1 MSELGPPRPAPW
13 ARDLSPSQLEQV
25 EAMLSL
31 LETDEHAP
39 TSVRDA
45 ESARR
50 SHIADSLVALEL
62 DVVSGSRRI
71 ADLGSGAGFPGLAI
85 AIALP
90 EAEVSLV
97 ESQRRKC
104 EFLERM
110 RDAAGIEN
118 ARVVCAR
125 AEEWNAGVGRSD
137 AVLARALA
145 PQAVVLVYAAP
156 LLRMGGALVDWRGRR
171 DPSAEEAAD
180 RAASVLGLSRIETR
194 HVTPFVQATDRHL
207 HVFVK
212 VEETP
217 ARFPRRPGIARK
229 RPLGA

>member
-1 MSELGPPRPAPW
+1 MSEQGPSRPAPW
-13 ARDLSPSQLEQV
+13 VRDLSPSQLAQV
-25 EAMLSL
+25 EAVLSL

-39 TSVRDA
+39 TSVRDTDEA
-45 ESARR
+45 TR
-50 SHIADSLVALEL
+50 SHIADSLVALGL
-62 DVVSGSRRI
+62 DVVSGARRI
-71 ADLGSGAGFPGLAI
+71 ADLGSGAGFPGLAL

-90 EAEVSLV
+90 DVEVRLV

-110 RDAAGIEN
+110 CAVAAIEN
-118 ARVVCAR
+118 ASVVRAR
-125 AEEWNAGVGRSD
+125 AEEWSAGIGRND
-137 AVLARALA
+137 VVLARALA
-145 PQAVVLVYAAP
+145 PQTVVLEYAAP
-156 LLRMGGALVDWRGRR
+156 LLRTGGALVDWRGRR
-171 DPSAEEAAD
+171 DPAAESAAD
-180 RAASVLGLSRIETR
+180 RAASLLGLSRVETR
-194 HVTPFVQATDRHL
+194 RVTPFVQATDRHL